1 MVNLGNIRLKPDSLQ
16 RGRSE
21 EQASISSIAY
31 CLGSLR
37 PISEIDFLRDNE
49 RELAFYKAA
58 GFQSYAESDMSMRE
72 LASRSAAM
80 TIENCGIDRSE
91 IDVCLYAAE
100 SSGRDEQVSS
110 VEVNRLLVE
119 LGLEHAMPICISVSN
134 CANIMAALR
143 VALALVQ
150 AGEARHVLVV
160 SVDKAP
166 RRYGGR
172 KMTHEMSLKSDGSV
186 SCLIS
191 RTGTGAGHYG
201 VLYLAQR
208 NVASLICGNLDDPT
222 SYAMPKYR
230 GIRAAARRAR
240 EALEMGAAEFAR
252 VVTHNY
258 RRDVTEA
265 LVGMCGFQRA
275 AGWFDNI
282 DRFAHAVAGDVLI
295 NVKDIDASGALGP
308 GDQVFAMADSVTTTS
323 VLCLRKH

>member
-1 MVNLGNIRLKPDSLQ
+1 MVNLGNISPKPDNLQ
-16 RGRSE
+16 RGRSRE
-21 EQASISSIAY
+21 RASISSIAY
-31 CLGSLR
+31 HLGALR
-37 PISEIDFLRDNE
+37 PISDIDFLRDNE

-58 GFQSYAESDMSMRE
+58 GFESYAESDMSMRE
-72 LASRSAAM
+72 LALRSAAM
-80 TIENCGIDRSE
+80 TIGNCGVDRAE

-100 SSGRDEQVSS
+100 SNGRDEQVSS

-143 VALALVQ
+143 VALALVR
-150 AGEARHVLVV
+150 AGDARHVLIV

-191 RTGTGAGHYG
+191 RAGTGAGQYG

-208 NVASLICGNLDDPT
+208 NAASLVCGNIDDPT

-230 GIRAAARRAR
+230 GIRTAARHAR
-240 EALEMGAAEFAR
+240 EELQMEVTEFAR
-252 VVTHNY
+252 IVTHNY

-265 LVGMCGFQRA
+265 LVGMCGFEKA
-275 AGWFDNI
+275 AGWFSNI
-282 DRFAHAVAGDVLI
+282 NRFAHAAAGDVLI
-295 NVKDIDASGALGP
+295 NFKDLDDAGALGS
-308 GDQVFAMADSVTTTS
+308 GDQVFAMADSVTSTS